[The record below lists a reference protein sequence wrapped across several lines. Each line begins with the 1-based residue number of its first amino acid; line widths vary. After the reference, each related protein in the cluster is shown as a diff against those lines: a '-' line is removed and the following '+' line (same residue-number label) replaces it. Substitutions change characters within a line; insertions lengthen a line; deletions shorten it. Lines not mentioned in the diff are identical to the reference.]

1 MHTDRL
7 RLNGAAPDGTPATAG
22 AGQSPRPEPLL
33 VPASVA
39 GPMCGRSEPS
49 WWRDH
54 AAGRIPAP
62 VRVGR
67 STLWRTAELR
77 AWVEAGCPPRRAW
90 EQRAR

>member
-1 MHTDRL
+1 M
-7 RLNGAAPDGTPATAG
+7 A
-22 AGQSPRPEPLL
+22 

-62 VRVGR
+62 VKIGR
-67 STLWRTAELR
+67 STLWRVQELHD
-77 AWVEAGCPPRRAW
+77 WLEAGCPCRKVWEVMRAGS
-90 EQRAR
+90 ERNGTRSR